1 MKNNM
6 AIFQKK
12 KKQEENKEQIKKE
25 KVEES
30 SDYVE
35 TKLVFH
41 PEWEINEREK
51 YIYKYYH
58 QKLPKLKPNQIS
70 ISKIKHSRYE
80 DLLFVTAFLR
90 NTLPKTIKFDELN
103 LVLLDE
109 NNKPFAKK
117 LFDMEDLVE
126 IPPRSCV
133 PCEFIFDQESFIG
146 EDVTDKTDKWTIAF
160 ELKRKELPHQLDLE
174 ASWENQLSTVQR
186 EQLEKLVEGLP
197 KLSPGEVNFMGIEA
211 KFIQDHA
218 FAVTLLIRNGSE
230 KDIKLE
236 QIPLIVE
243 DGDGDIVCQGGFQLD
258 NFVVKANTSKPWTFI
273 FPAELVHKTNPN
285 LSRWKVYPPNSKKS
299 EK

>member
-1 MKNNM
+1 M
-6 AIFQKK
+6 AFFQKK
-12 KKQEENKEQIKKE
+12 KQNKDIEQEKKE
-25 KVEES
+25 KVEEFS
-30 SDYVE
+30 EYVE

-58 QKLPKLKPNQIS
+58 QQLPKLKPNQIS

-80 DLLFVTAFLR
+80 DLLYVTAFIR
-90 NTLPKTIKFDELN
+90 NTLPKTIRFDELV

-109 NNKPFAKK
+109 ENKPFAKK
-117 LFDMEDLVE
+117 KFDMDDLVE
-126 IPPRSCV
+126 IPPRSSV
-133 PCEFIFDQESFIG
+133 PCELIFDEDSFIG
-146 EDVTDKTDKWTIAF
+146 EDITDKTDKWTIAF
-160 ELKRKELPHQLDLE
+160 ELNRKQLPHQLDLE
-174 ASWENQLSTVQR
+174 ASWENQLSETQR
-186 EQLEKLVEGLP
+186 KQLEKLVEGLP

-211 KFIQDHA
+211 KFIQDNA

-243 DGDGDIVCQGGFQLD
+243 DGDGDIICQGGFKLD
-258 NFVVKANTSKPWTFI
+258 QFVVKANTSKPWTFI
-273 FPAELVHKTNPN
+273 FPAELVRKTTPN
-285 LSRWKVYPPNSKKS
+285 LKRWRVYPPNSKKS